1 MPVFGERRRKNLA
14 YGSPNTANR
23 IGTLT
28 QVCLLKLL
36 KGAVLSSVPSG
47 DHGEVGGKLEHI
59 ASEALLSDPRTA
71 LGAQLTKPKAK
82 VYNI

>member
-1 MPVFGERRRKNLA
+1 MPVFGEGRRKNFA
-14 YGSPNTANR
+14 YRSPNTANR
-23 IGTLT
+23 IGSLT
-28 QVCLLKLL
+28 QVCLLELL
-36 KGAVLSSVPSG
+36 KGAVLFSVPSG

>member
-1 MPVFGERRRKNLA
+1 MPVFGEGRRKNFA
-14 YGSPNTANR
+14 YRSPNTANR
-23 IGTLT
+23 IGSLI

-36 KGAVLSSVPSG
+36 KRAVLSSVPSG